1 VKRAY
6 PVGLLIIS
14 LMLWILLLEK
24 GEKTTREVN
33 LPFQE
38 LKGVRINTE
47 SSKGEVWRLEAERV
61 VIDNNDRAT
70 IYDVTFRSGGE
81 SNSPLPPLTLRGG
94 IKGGVISLKAPR
106 GIYEITTG
114 DAEVMD
120 GVIIKLPD
128 GSTGKVESLR
138 IERGK
143 IKSDAPVVLE
153 KDNMK
158 ITGKGIVTDE
168 LGNLKILRDVRVEF
182 K

>member
-70 IYDVTFRSGGE
+70 IYDVTFRSE
-81 SNSPLPPLTLRGG
+81 LRR
-94 IKGGVISLKAPR
+94 ISLKAPR

>member
-6 PVGLLIIS
+6 PVALLIIS
-14 LMLWILLLEK
+14 LMLWILFLEK

-70 IYDVTFRSGGE
+70 IYDVTFRSE
-81 SNSPLPPLTLRGG
+81 LRR
-94 IKGGVISLKAPR
+94 ISLKAPR

-128 GSTGKVESLR
+128 GSTGEVESLR
-138 IERGK
+138 IEKGK

-168 LGNLKILRDVRVEF
+168 LGNLKILRDVRVEL

>member
-1 VKRAY
+1 VKRIY
-6 PVGLLIIS
+6 PVALIIIS

-24 GEKTTREVN
+24 GEKTTKEVP

-47 SSKGEVWRLEAERV
+47 NTKGELWRLEASRA

-70 IYDVTFRSGGE
+70 IYDVTFRSE
-81 SNSPLPPLTLRGG
+81 SRR
-94 IKGGVISLKAPR
+94 ISLKAPR
-106 GIYEITTG
+106 GVYEITTG
-114 DAEVMD
+114 SAEVMD

-128 GSTGKVESLR
+128 GSTGRIESLK
-138 IERGK
+138 IESDK
-143 IKSDAPVVLE
+143 IKSGAPVVLE

-168 LGNLKILRDVRVEF
+168 LGNLKIIRDVRVEF

>member
-1 VKRAY
+1 MKRAY
-6 PVGLLIIS
+6 PVALLIIS
-14 LMLWILLLEK
+14 LMLWILFLEK

-70 IYDVTFRSGGE
+70 IYDVTFRSE
-81 SNSPLPPLTLRGG
+81 LRR
-94 IKGGVISLKAPR
+94 ISLKAPR

-128 GSTGKVESLR
+128 GSTGEVESLR
-138 IERGK
+138 IEKGK

-168 LGNLKILRDVRVEF
+168 LGNLKILRDVRVEL

>member
-1 VKRAY
+1 MKRAY

-14 LMLWILLLEK
+14 LMLWILLEK

-47 SSKGEVWRLEAERV
+47 SSKGEVWRLEASRV

-70 IYDVTFRSGGE
+70 IYDVTFRSE
-81 SNSPLPPLTLRGG
+81 LRR
-94 IKGGVISLKAPR
+94 ISLKAPR

-128 GSTGKVESLR
+128 GSTGEVESLR

-168 LGNLKILRDVRVEF
+168 LGNLKILRDVRVEL

>member
-14 LMLWILLLEK
+14 LMLWILLEK

-81 SNSPLPPLTLRGG
+81 SNSSELRR
-94 IKGGVISLKAPR
+94 ISLKAPK

>member
-14 LMLWILLLEK
+14 LMLWILLEK

-47 SSKGEVWRLEAERV
+47 SSKGEVWRLEASRV

-70 IYDVTFRSGGE
+70 IYDVTFRSE
-81 SNSPLPPLTLRGG
+81 LRR
-94 IKGGVISLKAPR
+94 ISLKAPR

-128 GSTGKVESLR
+128 GSTGEVESLR

-168 LGNLKILRDVRVEF
+168 LGNLKILRDVRVEL

>member
-24 GEKTTREVN
+24 GDKTTREVN

-47 SSKGEVWRLEAERV
+47 SSKGEVWRLEAERI
-61 VIDNNDRAT
+61 VIDNNDRAI
-70 IYDVTFRSGGE
+70 IYDVTFRSE
-81 SNSPLPPLTLRGG
+81 LRR
-94 IKGGVISLKAPR
+94 ISLKAPR

-128 GSTGKVESLR
+128 GSTGEVESLR

-168 LGNLKILRDVRVEF
+168 LGNLKILRDVRVEL

>member
-47 SSKGEVWRLEAERV
+47 SSKGEVWRLEASRV

-70 IYDVTFRSGGE
+70 IYDVTFRSE
-81 SNSPLPPLTLRGG
+81 LRR
-94 IKGGVISLKAPR
+94 ISLKAPR

>member
-6 PVGLLIIS
+6 PVALIIIS
-14 LMLWILLLEK
+14 LMLWILLEK

-47 SSKGEVWRLEAERV
+47 SSKGELWRLEASRA

-70 IYDVTFRSGGE
+70 IYDVTFRSE
-81 SNSPLPPLTLRGG
+81 SRR
-94 IKGGVISLKAPR
+94 ISLKAPM

-114 DAEVMD
+114 GAEVMD

-128 GSTGKVESLR
+128 GSTGKIESLR

-153 KDNMK
+153 KDNIK

-168 LGNLKILRDVRVEF
+168 FGNLKIIRDVRVEF

>member
-14 LMLWILLLEK
+14 LMLWILFLEK

-70 IYDVTFRSGGE
+70 IYDVTFRSE
-81 SNSPLPPLTLRGG
+81 LRR
-94 IKGGVISLKAPR
+94 ISLKAPR

-128 GSTGKVESLR
+128 GSTGEVESLR
-138 IERGK
+138 IEKGK

-168 LGNLKILRDVRVEF
+168 LGNLKILRDVRVEL